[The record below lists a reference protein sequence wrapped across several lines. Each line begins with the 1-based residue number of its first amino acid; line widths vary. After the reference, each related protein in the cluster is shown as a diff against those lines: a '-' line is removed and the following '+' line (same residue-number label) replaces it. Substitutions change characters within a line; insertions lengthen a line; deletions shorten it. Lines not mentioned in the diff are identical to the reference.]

1 MSNFLQII
9 TIPVLLGALS
19 SSMIDAVCQER
30 QVVKEIAYGFQW
42 HKMLS
47 ISTTLAIPE
56 LDKASIKFYVS
67 VTRDGGAATVSLCLI
82 HTVLVSSFRFIFA
95 GIVLLVAKLVYCHS
109 ACPRPQICLYEM
121 SNLEGS
127 PFGDPVKNQSPFADP
142 SVVRAAKNVENLETA
157 AEYNPFAED
166 KRAVSTAR
174 GASNPPPILPT
185 SMDNPP
191 VYSNTAQPPPKPTL
205 PGHSDLLKRQE
216 ELERKAQELQRKE
229 EELNRQAMGQV
240 RNKNWPPLPSWFPLQ
255 PCFYHDISVDIPQQ
269 YQRIVRMGYNL
280 WLIYVLTL
288 VLNVVGS
295 LASFITHGSGLQFGL
310 SIIQV
315 AMFTPCSFV
324 LWYRPLYKAFKND
337 SSFNFMVYFF
347 VMFLQ
352 LVFVAI
358 QSLGIESFG
367 TCGWFNSLGHF
378 GLNAGA
384 AVLMLIVTL
393 GFTFCGVGLLLL
405 LFRVHR
411 LYRSTG
417 ASFAKA
423 QQEFSQG
430 VINNPH
436 VQQAAATAAGAAV
449 RNQFAESGGT
459 QRY

>member
-1 MSNFLQII
+1 MSTDYLQII
-9 TIPVLLGALS
+9 TIPILLGALS
-19 SSMIDAVCQER
+19 SSMIDAVCQEG
-30 QVVKEIAYGFQW
+30 QVVKEIAYRFQW
-42 HKMLS
+42 HKLLS

-56 LDKASIKFYVS
+56 LDKASRYSLACCKIGLLPFCLS
-67 VTRDGGAATVSLCLI
+67 ASTDLLIRD
-82 HTVLVSSFRFIFA
+82 
-95 GIVLLVAKLVYCHS
+95 
-109 ACPRPQICLYEM
+109 
-121 SNLEGS
+121 
-127 PFGDPVKNQSPFADP
+127 DP

-185 SMDNPP
+185 SVDNPP

-358 QSLGIESFG
+358 QSLGIES
-367 TCGWFNSLGHF
+367 GWFNSLGHF

-436 VQQAAATAAGAAV
+436 VQQAAATAAGAAITQFFV
-449 RNQFAESGGT
+449 RVDLNSELNEILE
-459 QRY
+459 REKLID

>member
-1 MSNFLQII
+1 LEFSVFFI
-9 TIPVLLGALS
+9 
-19 SSMIDAVCQER
+19 C
-30 QVVKEIAYGFQW
+30 
-42 HKMLS
+42 
-47 ISTTLAIPE
+47 TLVE
-56 LDKASIKFYVS
+56 DCRHYSG
-67 VTRDGGAATVSLCLI
+67 T
-82 HTVLVSSFRFIFA
+82 
-95 GIVLLVAKLVYCHS
+95 VLLVAKLVYCHS
-109 ACPRPQICLYEM
+109 ACPHSQICFYEM

-127 PFGDPVKNQSPFADP
+127 PFGDPMKNQSPFADP
-142 SVVRAAKNVENLETA
+142 SVVRAAKNVDNLETA

-191 VYSNTAQPPPKPTL
+191 VYSNAAAPPPKPTL

-229 EELNRQAMGQV
+229 EELNRQAMGQA

-449 RNQFAESGGT
+449 RNQFAESGGGP

>member
-56 LDKASIKFYVS
+56 LDKAS
-67 VTRDGGAATVSLCLI
+67 
-82 HTVLVSSFRFIFA
+82 
-95 GIVLLVAKLVYCHS
+95 
-109 ACPRPQICLYEM
+109 M
-121 SNLEGS
+121 
-127 PFGDPVKNQSPFADP
+127 
-142 SVVRAAKNVENLETA
+142 
-157 AEYNPFAED
+157 
-166 KRAVSTAR
+166 
-174 GASNPPPILPT
+174 
-185 SMDNPP
+185 
-191 VYSNTAQPPPKPTL
+191 
-205 PGHSDLLKRQE
+205 
-216 ELERKAQELQRKE
+216 
-229 EELNRQAMGQV
+229 